1 MKTVLKKIKLIA
13 TLALLLMPLTLM
25 AQQERKYIRKGNRLF
40 EKSNY
45 AGSETQYHRAEGI
58 DKPVPD
64 ATFNVGDAL
73 YKQKK
78 YSEAAENFGESV
90 AAYSKP
96 EEQAEAYFNQGN
108 ALLKDNKF
116 KESVEAYI
124 KSLMIS
130 PDNMSAKYN
139 LAYAQDQL
147 KKQEEQ
153 QKKQDQENKDKQDQ
167 NKDDKKQ
174 QDQKQDQNK
183 EKDQN
188 KQNQDQNQDQQ
199 KQDQNKDQ
207 QQDQNKDQNQQNN
220 EGDQR
225 QTPRMSKDDAKRL
238 LDALSANE
246 KDVQEKVNKNKMSQA
261 KVRVVKNW

>member
-1 MKTVLKKIKLIA
+1 MKTFWKNIKLIA
-13 TLALLLMPLTLM
+13 TLTLLFMPLTLM

-40 EKSNY
+40 EKNNY

-96 EEQAEAYFNQGN
+96 EEQAEAYYNQGN

-124 KSLMIS
+124 KSLMVS

-153 QKKQDQENKDKQDQ
+153 QKQQDQDNKDKKDQ
-167 NKDDKKQ
+167 NKDDQKK

-183 EKDQN
+183 DKDQN
-188 KQNQDQNQDQQ
+188 KQNQDQN
-199 KQDQNKDQ
+199 KDQ
-207 QQDQNKDQNQQNN
+207 QQQNQNKQNN
-220 EGDQR
+220 EGDQ
-225 QTPRMSKDDAKRL
+225 QQQPRMSKDDAKRL